1 MNEFFDNLGS
11 AARRAAGK
19 VNTQVAIA
27 AQEQKIQ
34 DAYKTLG
41 RLCYQAVKNSSI
53 PQGPEFEA
61 AVARVDSALARI
73 QELRNGA
80 NVDPA
85 AATDADFVN

>member
-27 AQEQKIQ
+27 AQEQKVQ

-41 RLCYQAVKNSSI
+41 RLCYQAVKNCST
-53 PQGPEFEA
+53 PQGAEFEA
-61 AVARVDSALARI
+61 AIARVDGALARI
-73 QELRNGA
+73 QELRNRA
-80 NVDPA
+80 DVDPTT
-85 AATDADFVN
+85 ATDADFVD